1 MSVQPARPSAAR
13 PPVGEPVAV
22 IGMACRLPGAGDP
35 EAYWSLLSEGRE
47 AVGATSADH
56 RASGGR
62 KGAFLSDVDRFDA
75 AFFGISPAEAAAMD
89 PQQRLVLELSWEAL
103 EQARIVPATLKD
115 SPAGVFVGAITGDY
129 ALLHD
134 RAGGGGRHDVTG
146 THRSLIA
153 NRVSHLLG
161 LRGAS
166 LTVDSGQSSSLVA
179 VQLACEELRR
189 GTVSLALAGG
199 VNLNLLAET
208 DEALD
213 RFGALSPDGRC
224 HTFDSR
230 ANGYVRG
237 EGGGVVVLKPL
248 SAALADGDSVHCVIL
263 GGAVNSGTG
272 EHLTVPDA
280 DAQRQVIE
288 QACAAAGVHPADV
301 AYVELHGTGTAVGDP
316 VEAAALGAVFAP
328 GRTAGSAEPSEPLL
342 VGSAKTNIGHLEGA
356 AGIAGLLKVALSLR
370 HGVLPTSLNF
380 LSPNP
385 RIPLAELGLEVVTGT
400 RAWPAGRVAG
410 ISAFGMG
417 GTNAHLIVAP
427 APGTG
432 TAAAAAVAPG
442 AARPVEGP
450 TVWTLSARS
459 AAALRGQAD
468 RLAEHLDA
476 RPGLRA
482 EDVAVSLLRTR
493 SRFEHRAVV
502 TGSGPEAF
510 AELGAGIRELA
521 EGLPGAAVVQGRVL
535 DGRRV
540 FVFPGQGSHWAG
552 MARELMDVPGPFAD
566 RLADCARA
574 LAPYTDFDLHDVLRE
589 APGAPGLDREDV
601 VQPAMWAVTV
611 SLAGLWRSRGVH
623 PDAVLGHSQGEIAAA
638 TVVGALDLDD
648 AARIVA
654 VRSRLL
660 RTLDGGGMV
669 SAALSAEQVRA
680 RLDRTPAHDGLCVSV
695 VNSPSATVVSGPV
708 DALNAF
714 AAELDADGVRVR
726 TLPIAY
732 ASHSPAVEAIR
743 DELLEALAPVRPRPV
758 SVPFYSSLTGGLLD
772 TAGLDAGHWY
782 RNLRSPVRFADATR
796 AALADGHA
804 LFVECTPHPVLCGA
818 IEQTAEAA
826 GREAAAIGTLRRDAG
841 GPAQLLRALAEAH
854 VRGADVDWTPE
865 AAPEG
870 SAVVDLPTYAFLRE
884 RHWLDGASGTRRR
897 TARRDTATAPVA
909 PVTATGPTGRSSAD
923 VGDLV
928 VTATAVVLGHTDASG
943 IDPARSFKDLGLD
956 SQGTVDLRSRL
967 GASTGLTLPSTLLFE
982 YPTPAR
988 LAAHLTALVAGRT
1001 DGAAPDTGTTA
1012 EDAHGPGSDDGTDAA
1027 EPIAIVAMGCRYP
1040 GGADTPEKLWRLV
1053 ADGAEGIC
1061 PLPDDRGWDLDALAG
1076 QGSGATGSCATP
1088 AGGFLREAPL
1098 FDAAFFG
1105 IGPREALA
1113 MDPQQRLLLETSWE
1127 ALERAGIDPA
1137 SLEEQRVG
1145 VFVGAMASDY
1155 GPPLHRPAGGADG
1168 HLLTGT
1174 ASSVVSGRIAY
1185 SLGLRGPAL
1194 TVDTAC
1200 SSSLVAVHLAV
1211 RALRAGECP
1220 LALAGGVTVMSTP
1233 GLLVEFSRQG
1243 GLAPDGRAKPFSDA
1257 ADGTSFGEGAG
1268 VLVLERLSDARR
1280 NGHPVLAVIRGSAVN
1295 QDGASNG
1302 LTAPDGRA
1310 QRQVVLD
1317 ALADAGLTTDDVGA
1331 VEAHGTGTRLGDPV
1345 EANALIDTY
1354 GRQSADGASHPVWL
1368 GSVKSNIG
1376 HTQAAAGVAGVI
1388 KMVAALRHELLPAT
1402 LHADRPTP
1410 RADWAKGRVRLLTA
1424 DVPWP
1429 RGGRTRRASVSSFG
1443 ISGTNAHLIVE
1454 EAPAPAGPAAVP
1466 HEHDDTAHPPL
1477 VWPVSAHTAAALRA
1491 QAERLA
1497 EAAAAPHPAD
1507 TARTLAGRT
1516 VLPHRA
1522 VLVGA
1527 DRDELRDAL
1536 AALAAGRSAP
1546 GLVTGKVRRPA
1557 RTAVLFTGQGAQRP
1571 GMGRALHDARPVFAA
1586 ALDEILAALDPH
1598 LERPLRDL
1606 MWAEP
1611 GSPEAALLDRTR
1623 YAQPALFAFEAASWR
1638 LLRELGV
1645 GVDSVAGH
1653 SVGEFAAAY
1662 AAGVWEL
1669 EDVARLVAARG
1680 RLMDE
1685 LPGGGAMFAISAT
1698 AQEVL
1703 ATLAGR
1709 EDEVSLAAVNGPR
1722 GVVVSGTLGACEDI
1736 AAHWAGLGRR
1746 TKRLTVS
1753 HAFHSP
1759 LMEPVL
1765 DRFRKEAEQ
1774 VSYAEPCLAHERAA
1788 DSERPWTDPEYWVE
1802 QVRATVLFAPLAER
1816 LARAGTEVLLEVGP
1830 QAHLAGPLRECLA
1843 EHGTDEPAGPAGTA
1857 GRAAVVVS
1865 TARSGRDEHTALLHG
1880 LAGAFVAGTA
1890 VDWAAGLPE
1899 GPRADLPT
1907 YAFDRRRF
1915 WLTDAGGTGAGLSY
1929 RTTAVA
1935 AGGGLLL
1942 DARLSRRSTA
1952 WLADHVIDGVTVVP
1966 GTALLELAL
1975 RAAAAAGAAG
1985 VASLALTS
1993 PVVLPAEGAV
2003 DVQVAVGVADPLG
2016 QRTLALHT
2024 RPAGSPDAVWTPHAT
2039 GRTAAPGAAPAT
2051 EGAET
2056 GWAAAWPPPGASPL
2070 DLSDGYERLAAAGY
2084 GYGPAF
2090 RGLRAAWRAGDD
2102 LYAEVRLPE
2111 AVAAEGSLLHP
2122 ALLDAVLHLLV
2133 LETPGSRPVPF
2144 SFDAAEVVCPDT
2156 DALRVRL
2163 SPQGDRVRLALCDAR
2178 NRPVG
2183 RVSVTLRH
2191 AATGFGAA
2199 TAGAPAA
2206 GAAADDA
2213 PVQERVLGG
2222 APAPVPGPTAAP
2234 GAGTTA
2240 TAEHFSPES
2249 LVELVRAAVADVLG
2263 HGASEEIETDQPFTD
2278 LGLDSLGAVELQD
2291 QLEQRTG
2298 LSLAATLVFDHPT
2311 VAHVA
2316 AHLAEL
2322 LGSVGPSADG
2332 GDSDGDGGTD
2342 GAAADADP
2350 ALARLREALDDVTAL
2365 LTPVPGPGDDPTDGA
2380 GDDRRDATEA
2390 LLRDALRQLCGDRPG
2405 GDLADELGLA
2415 SDDAL
2420 FEFIDTQL

>member
-1 MSVQPARPSAAR
+1 MSVPPARSSAAR
-13 PPVGEPVAV
+13 PAAGEPIAV
-22 IGMACRLPGAGDP
+22 VGMACRLPGAGTP
-35 EAYWSLLSEGRE
+35 EAYWSLLSEGRD
-47 AVGATSADH
+47 AVGMAPAD
-56 RASGGR
+56 RRTDGPR
-62 KGAFLSDVDRFDA
+62 LGAFLPEVDRFDA

-89 PQQRLVLELSWEAL
+89 PQQRLVLELAWEAL
-103 EQARIVPATLKD
+103 EQARIVPATLEG
-115 SPAGVFVGAITGDY
+115 SPAGVFVGAITGEY

-161 LRGAS
+161 LRGPS

-189 GTVSLALAGG
+189 GTVSMALAGG

-224 HTFDSR
+224 HTFDDR

-237 EGGGVVVLKPL
+237 EGGGLVVLKPL
-248 SAALADGDSVHCVIL
+248 SAALADGDGVHCLIL
-263 GGAVNSGTG
+263 GGAVNNGTG

-280 DAQRQVIE
+280 DAQRQVVE
-288 QACAAAGVHPADV
+288 QACAAAGVRPADV

-316 VEAAALGAVFAP
+316 VEAAALGAVFGA
-328 GRTAGSAEPSEPLL
+328 GLTAGGDEPSEPLL
-342 VGSAKTNIGHLEGA
+342 VGSVKTNIGHLEGA
-356 AGIAGLLKVALSLR
+356 AGIAGLLKTALSLR
-370 HGVLPTSLNF
+370 HGVLPASLNF

-385 RIPLAELGLEVVTGT
+385 RIPLAELGLEVVAGA
-400 RAWPAGRVAG
+400 RPWPAGRVAG
-410 ISAFGMG
+410 VSAFGMG

-427 APGTG
+427 APH
-432 TAAAAAVAPG
+432 AAAPATAVAPE
-442 AARPVEGP
+442 AARPAEGP

-459 AAALRGQAD
+459 AAALRGQAG
-468 RLAEHLDA
+468 RLAEHLDT

-493 SRFEHRAVV
+493 SRFEHRAVII
-502 TGSGPEAF
+502 GSGPDAHT
-510 AELGAGIRELA
+510 ELGAGAEELA
-521 EGLPGAAVVQGRVL
+521 AGLPGAAVVEGRVL
-535 DGRRV
+535 GGRRV
-540 FVFPGQGSHWAG
+540 FVFSGQGSQWAG

-574 LAPYTDFDLHDVLRE
+574 LAPYTDFDLRDVLRE
-589 APGAPGLDREDV
+589 APGSPGLDGDDV
-601 VQPAMWAVTV
+601 VQPALWAVTV
-611 SLAGLWRSRGVH
+611 SLAALWRSRGVE

-638 TVVGALDLDD
+638 TVIGALGLDD

-660 RTLDGGGMV
+660 RALDGGGML
-669 SAALSAEQVRA
+669 SAALSAEQVQA
-680 RLDRTPAHDGLCVSV
+680 RLDRTSAYGGLCVSV

-708 DALNAF
+708 DDLNAF
-714 AAELDADGVRVR
+714 AAALDADGVRVR
-726 TLPIAY
+726 ILPVAY

-758 SVPFYSSLTGGLLD
+758 SVPFYSSLTGGLLN
-772 TAGLDAGHWY
+772 TAGLDAEHWY
-782 RNLRSPVRFADATR
+782 RSLRSPVRFADATR
-796 AALADGHA
+796 AALADGCA

-818 IEQTAEAA
+818 IEQTAEAE
-826 GREAAAIGTLRRDAG
+826 GREAAAVGTLRRDAG

-854 VRGADVDWTPE
+854 VRGADVDWAPE
-865 AAPEG
+865 AAPAG
-870 SAVVDLPTYAFLRE
+870 SAVVDLPTYAFQRE
-884 RHWLDGASGTRRR
+884 RHWLDGAPGTRRR
-897 TARRDTATAPVA
+897 TARRDPATAPVPLA
-909 PVTATGPTGRSSAD
+909 PAAVLAGRASTAVRE
-923 VGDLV
+923 LV
-928 VTATAVVLGHTDASG
+928 VTATAVVLGHADASV
-943 IDPARSFKDLGLD
+943 IDPGRSFRDLGLD
-956 SQGTVDLRSRL
+956 SQGTVDLRNRL
-967 GASTGLTLPSTLLFE
+967 GAATGLPLPSTLIFE

-988 LAAHLTALVAGRT
+988 LAAHLAVLVAGQADDT
-1001 DGAAPDTGTTA
+1001 APA
-1012 EDAHGPGSDDGTDAA
+1012 EDVHDAPGTEDGDDA

-1053 ADGAEGIC
+1053 ADGTEAVG
-1061 PLPDDRGWDLDALAG
+1061 PLPDDRGWDLDAL
-1076 QGSGATGSCATP
+1076 TGERPGRPGPCATT
-1088 AGGFLREAPL
+1088 AGGFLREASL

-1113 MDPQQRLLLETSWE
+1113 MDPQQRLLLETCWE

-1137 SLEEQRVG
+1137 SLEGRPVG
-1145 VFVGAMASDY
+1145 VFAGAMASDY
-1155 GPPLHRPAGGADG
+1155 GPRLHQPAGGTDG

-1233 GLLVEFSRQG
+1233 GLLVEFSKQG
-1243 GLAPDGRAKPFSDA
+1243 GLAADGRAKPFSDA

-1268 VLVLERLSDARR
+1268 VLVLERLCDARR
-1280 NGHPVLAVIRGSAVN
+1280 NGHPVLAVIRGTAVN

-1302 LTAPDGRA
+1302 LTAPDGQA
-1310 QRQVVLD
+1310 QRQVVLG
-1317 ALADAGLTTDDVGA
+1317 ALADAGLTTDDVDA
-1331 VEAHGTGTRLGDPV
+1331 VEAHGTGTKLGDPV

-1354 GRQSADGASHPVWL
+1354 GRPAADQTSHPVWL

-1388 KMVAALRHELLPAT
+1388 KMVQALRHELLPAG
-1402 LHADRPTP
+1402 LHAERPTP

-1424 DVPWP
+1424 DRPWP
-1429 RGGRTRRASVSSFG
+1429 RGERTRRASVSSFG

-1454 EAPAPAGPAAVP
+1454 ESPAQAGPAADA
-1466 HEHDDTAHPPL
+1466 HDEPAGTPL
-1477 VWPVSAHTAAALRA
+1477 VWPVSAQSEASLRA
-1491 QAERLA
+1491 QAARLA

-1507 TARTLAGRT
+1507 TARALAGRT
-1516 VLPHRA
+1516 VFPHRA
-1522 VLVGA
+1522 VVVGTG
-1527 DRDELRDAL
+1527 RDEPREAL
-1536 AALAAGRSAP
+1536 AALAAGNSAP
-1546 GLVTGKVRRPA
+1546 GLVTGTARRPA
-1557 RTAVLFTGQGAQRP
+1557 RTAVLFTGQGSQRP
-1571 GMGRALHDARPVFAA
+1571 GMGRELYAVQPVFAA
-1586 ALDEILAALDPH
+1586 ALDEICAALDPH

-1606 MWAEP
+1606 MWAGP
-1611 GSPEAALLDRTR
+1611 GTPEAALLDRTR

-1645 GVDSVAGH
+1645 SVDAVAGH

-1669 EDVARLVAARG
+1669 GDVAGLVAARG

-1685 LPGGGAMFAISAT
+1685 LPEGGAMFAISAT
-1698 AQEVL
+1698 AEEVL
-1703 ATLAGR
+1703 ATLVGR
-1709 EDEVSLAAVNGPR
+1709 EDEASLAAVNGPHA
-1722 GVVVSGTLGACEDI
+1722 VVVSGTLDACEAI

-1765 DRFRKEAEQ
+1765 DRFREEAER
-1774 VSYAEPCLAHERAA
+1774 VSYAEPRLAHERAT
-1788 DSERPWTDPEYWVE
+1788 DGGRRWTDPEYWVE
-1802 QVRATVLFAPLAER
+1802 QVRATVLFAPLTER
-1816 LARAGTEVLLEVGP
+1816 LAQAGTGVFLEVGP
-1830 QAHLAGPLRECLA
+1830 QAQLAGPLRECLA
-1843 EHGTDEPAGPAGTA
+1843 ERGPDRSAGPADRA
-1857 GRAAVVVS
+1857 AAVVA
-1865 TARSGRDEHTALLHG
+1865 TARRGRDEHTALLHG

-1890 VDWAAGLPE
+1890 VDWAAALPE
-1899 GPRADLPT
+1899 GPRAELPT

-1915 WLTDAGGTGAGLSY
+1915 WLTDTGGTGAGPAY

-1935 AGGGLLL
+1935 DGGLLL

-1952 WLADHVIDGVTVVP
+1952 WLADHVIGGVTVVP

-1975 RAAAAAGAAG
+1975 RAAAAAGATE
-1985 VASLALTS
+1985 VASLTLTA
-1993 PVVLPAEGAV
+1993 PVVLPAEGAL
-2003 DVQVAVGVADPLG
+2003 DAQVTVGAADPLG
-2016 QRTLALHT
+2016 QRPLTLHT
-2024 RPAGSPDAVWTPHAT
+2024 RPAGSPDATWTPHAV
-2039 GRTAAPGAAPAT
+2039 GRTAGPTAALAT
-2051 EGAET
+2051 DGAET
-2056 GWAAAWPPPGASPL
+2056 DWAAAWPPPGASPL
-2070 DLSDGYERLAAAGY
+2070 DLSDGYGRLADAGY

-2102 LYAEVRLPE
+2102 LYAEVRLPA
-2111 AVAAEGSLLHP
+2111 AVAAEGSLIHP
-2122 ALLDAVLHLLV
+2122 ALLDAVLHPLV
-2133 LETPGSRPVPF
+2133 LEAPGSRLVPF
-2144 SFDAAEVVCPDT
+2144 AFSAAEVACAGT

-2163 SPQGDRVRLALCDAR
+2163 SREGDRVRLTLRDTR

-2183 RVSVTLRH
+2183 RVFVALRH
-2191 AATGFGAA
+2191 AAAGFGTE
-2199 TAGAPAA
+2199 TAGTPAA
-2206 GAAADDA
+2206 DA
-2213 PVQERVLGG
+2213 PETGT
-2222 APAPVPGPTAAP
+2222 PVPERAP
-2234 GAGTTA
+2234 GEDPSGRVPEPRKEHGAGAGTVAPTG
-2240 TAEHFSPES
+2240 AEGFTPES
-2249 LVELVRAAVADVLG
+2249 LLELVREKAADLLG
-2263 HGASEEIETDQPFTD
+2263 HGAPEEVEIDKPFTD
-2278 LGLDSLGAVELQD
+2278 LGFDSMGAVELQD
-2291 QLEQRTG
+2291 HLEMATG
-2298 LSLAATLVFDHPT
+2298 LPLAATLVFDHPT
-2311 VAHVA
+2311 VADVA
-2316 AHLAEL
+2316 AHLTEL
-2322 LGSVGPSADG
+2322 LGSATPSAADDG
-2332 GDSDGDGGTD
+2332 P
-2342 GAAADADP
+2342 AAPDP

-2365 LTPVPGPGDDPTDGA
+2365 PAAGPEDGTGA
-2380 GDDRRDATEA
+2380 GDGRRDAAEA
-2390 LLRDALRQLCGDRPG
+2390 LLWDALRQMRGDHTT
-2405 GDLADELGLA
+2405 GDLADELDLV